1 MPERE
6 REGVTGYFI
15 CARKTQ
21 QTRATYDD
29 GVRFRVESGVEKKNK
44 APPGNARH
52 KLVTRHV
59 REMVLSALLRLQSAR
74 PSTTALL
81 LGGGIM
87 AVGDSVVQ
95 YGVEDRDALDK
106 TRLAVCSA
114 YNASVAVP
122 LQFWY
127 AYLDRVWP
135 SGYFI
140 SKVLLNQLVS
150 SSTLTP
156 GFLATTSCVETVMVG
171 RGLLAGL
178 EARFVSN

>member
-1 MPERE
+1 
-6 REGVTGYFI
+6 
-15 CARKTQ
+15 
-21 QTRATYDD
+21 
-29 GVRFRVESGVEKKNK
+29 
-44 APPGNARH
+44 
-52 KLVTRHV
+52 
-59 REMVLSALLRLQSAR
+59 
-74 PSTTALL
+74 
-81 LGGGIM
+81 M

-95 YGVEDRDALDK
+95 YGVEDRRALDK

-127 AYLDRVWP
+127 LYLDRVWP

-156 GFLATTSCVETVMVG
+156 GFLATTSCVETVMDG

-178 EARFVSN
+178 EATRDTLQREVVTLATQSFFFWTPVNAIMFAKVPQNLRIGYMSVVSVCWSGYCSWVAHRGPSPPPPPCVA